1 MITLY
6 GFGAGFGLPEISPF
20 VTKTEVQLKMAGLAY
35 RKEKA
40 KPPASPKG
48 QLPYIVD
55 EAETIANSTFI
66 RAHLEAKYGFDFDAP
81 LSLQARAQA
90 WAFERMIEH
99 HVYWALV
106 GARWVDGDN
115 FAKGPAHFFDSAPLH
130 LREKMREDAQFR
142 VAENYLLS
150 GLGRHAPEEDVD
162 LAVRS
167 LFALSVQLG
176 DKPFLMGETPCGMDA
191 TAFGALAGILTPFF
205 ESPLRQ
211 RTEQFANLTAYVDRM
226 MLLYYPEFA
235 WAPVQQEQA
244 ALIMALPAVRGLA
257 LQGGQFRFEF
267 GDAGI
272 AHGERLRD
280 IGGVEFL
287 RDVLR
292 AIGVP
297 RRDPEQDD
305 LLGPRLVALR
315 HQRFRQRRIVFH
327 HARLAPDLH
336 AAAMRIIHHEN
347 MRLRILRQIALRDVL
362 PVAAVIGERDA
373 CSCRGF

>member
-20 VTKTEVQLKMAGLAY
+20 VTKTEVQLKMAGLSY

-55 EAETIANSTFI
+55 DAEMIADSTFI

-99 HVYWALV
+99 HVYWALI

-115 FAKGPAHFFDSAPLH
+115 FAKGPSHFFDGAPAH
-130 LREKMREDAQFR
+130 LRERTREDAQFR

-150 GLGRHAPEEDVD
+150 GLGRHAPDEDVD

-176 DKPFLMGETPCGMDA
+176 DKPYLFGETPCGTDA

-205 ESPLRQ
+205 ESSLRE
-211 RTEQFANLTAYVDRM
+211 RTEHFQNLVALVAILCEHLLERPGNIMLVSSPDGVLKIRVTLCFVSLAREEDIGNFVVDGTKD
-226 MLLYYPEFA
+226 PEIKDN
-235 WAPVQQEQA
+235 PRRIISLCTVGEPGK
-244 ALIMALPAVRGLA
+244 LEEIVDEALPAGLVHVDVEVS
-257 LQGGQFRFEF
+257 QG
-267 GDAGI
+267 
-272 AHGERLRD
+272 
-280 IGGVEFL
+280 
-287 RDVLR
+287 
-292 AIGVP
+292 
-297 RRDPEQDD
+297 
-305 LLGPRLVALR
+305 LG
-315 HQRFRQRRIVFH
+315 
-327 HARLAPDLH
+327 
-336 AAAMRIIHHEN
+336 
-347 MRLRILRQIALRDVL
+347 
-362 PVAAVIGERDA
+362 
-373 CSCRGF
+373 